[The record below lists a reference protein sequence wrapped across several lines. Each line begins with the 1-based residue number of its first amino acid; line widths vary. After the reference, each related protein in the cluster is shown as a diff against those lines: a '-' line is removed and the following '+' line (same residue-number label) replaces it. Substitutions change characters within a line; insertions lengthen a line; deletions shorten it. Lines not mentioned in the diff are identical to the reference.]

1 MADSKSFPAS
11 KSGGKPN
18 NPVPTDSSQNPGPG
32 VRTSGRQ
39 NSFNKKEDRNQGK
52 QFVVKKRPPTKA
64 SRRINDVYIG
74 EGSSFQSQ
82 FVKCQQLLDGG
93 QKVVYLHGLG
103 DAIPRAFNLAAKL
116 KEQYKGSLDFSVTTS
131 TVKLVDDLLPVDD
144 NTLPSQNYR
153 TKSAVNIKVFRTVD
167 LP

>member
-1 MADSKSFPAS
+1 MADSKSFSVS
-11 KSGGKPN
+11 KSGGKSNPN
-18 NPVPTDSSQNPGPG
+18 SADSQNTGPG
-32 VRTSGRQ
+32 LRNSGRQ
-39 NSFNKKEDRNQGK
+39 NSSSRKEDKVQGK
-52 QFVVKKRPPTKA
+52 QFTVKKRPPTKVT
-64 SRRINDVYIG
+64 RRVNDVYIG

-93 QKVVYLHGLG
+93 QKVIYLHGLG
-103 DAIPRAFNLAAKL
+103 DAIPRSFNLAAKL

-131 TVKLVDDLLPVDD
+131 TVKLVDDLLPTD
-144 NTLPSQNYR
+144 NNTFPSQNYR